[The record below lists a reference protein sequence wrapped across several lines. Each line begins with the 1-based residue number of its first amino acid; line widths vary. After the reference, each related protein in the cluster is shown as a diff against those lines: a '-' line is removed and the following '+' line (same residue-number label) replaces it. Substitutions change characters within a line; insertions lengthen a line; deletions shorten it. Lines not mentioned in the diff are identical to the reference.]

1 MEQTVVSAL
10 SALLASALWDILT
23 DILKDQAHAA
33 VNAAWRAFMDF
44 LKRGGEPVDDL
55 RRAVRRSFILALK
68 SICDHCIDELK
79 TKKKE
84 HAKEIAWLE
93 QKRRRLDDELKAVE
107 GAGYGPLESLTEIE
121 LLVLPDGSLAQ
132 ERIDEI
138 KRKLVDAAIAGSE
151 PPACFREKVENELFR
166 RMGVYFAEEIKTDEI
181 VKNVF
186 EGQLLSQI
194 NVRLQAQEL
203 KLDRIIEFL
212 LSMITPSVPDHPIF
226 LYRRKILEQLY
237 NFYIDYG
244 PNNYVYADELVS
256 WRSARSAGDDEVW
269 ITAMHQLIAEGFVL
283 ALAPR
288 GGRVVV
294 AINPE
299 KAQEIQ
305 RIVLLGR

>member
-1 MEQTVVSAL
+1 M
-10 SALLASALWDILT
+10 
-23 DILKDQAHAA
+23 
-33 VNAAWRAFMDF
+33 
-44 LKRGGEPVDDL
+44 
-55 RRAVRRSFILALK
+55 ALK

-79 TKKKE
+79 TKKNE
-84 HAKEIAWLE
+84 HAEEIAWLE
-93 QKRRRLDDELKAVE
+93 QKRRSLDDELKAVE
-107 GAGYGPLESLTEIE
+107 RAEYVPLESLTEIE

-138 KRKLVDAAIAGSE
+138 KRKLVDAAIAGSK

-166 RMGVYFAEEIKTDEI
+166 RLGVYFAEEIKTDER

-186 EGQLLSQI
+186 KGQLLAQI
-194 NVRLQAQEL
+194 DVRLREQEL
-203 KLDRIIEFL
+203 KLDHIIRSL
-212 LSMITPSVPDHPIF
+212 HSMLIPPVPDAPVF
-226 LYRRKILEQLY
+226 LHRRKILEQLY
-237 NFYIDYG
+237 DAYIQLG
-244 PNNYVYADELVS
+244 PNNYVYADELDS
-256 WRSARSAGDDEVW
+256 WKSARSAGDDNIW

-283 ALAPR
+283 ALAPG